1 MADIARGRMVQ
12 DKDIVGGLRAVYF
25 INYDESSSTGGLNVT
40 FDTTNVDLITM
51 LGSTVSLYKYD
62 LRGDSSFVQSV
73 TPSRANGTSFTDQTL
88 NVNFKKLRIED
99 HADVY
104 TLSTGRPIIL
114 VEDYEGNLQ
123 LAGLE
128 YGMDMDP
135 SSIETGAAMGDY
147 VGYKLAFKGMEKKPA
162 NFVQEGAIWS
172 AGNTGSL
179 DAGNI
184 FTGITINGVAGTAAR
199 S

>member
-1 MADIARGRMVQ
+1 MANISRGRMVQ

-25 INYDESSSTGGLNVT
+25 INYDESSPTGGLDVT
-40 FDTTNVDLITM
+40 FDGTNVDEIVT
-51 LGSTVSLYKYD
+51 LGSGISLFKYD

-88 NVNFKKLRIED
+88 NVNFKKLRVAD
-99 HADVY
+99 HQDVY

-114 VEDYEGNLQ
+114 VESYEGELQ

-147 VGYKLAFKGMEKKPA
+147 VGYKLVFKGMEKKPA
-162 NFVQEGAIWS
+162 NFVNQTAVWTS
-172 AGNTGSL
+172 GNTGSL
-179 DAGNI
+179 DAADI
-184 FTGITINGVAGTAAR
+184 FTGITINGVAGTATR
-199 S
+199 